1 MNKHTALIR
10 EMILYENHCP
20 QRVHHFLK
28 VYSFA
33 KQIAEMEEID
43 QAQKYTLETAAIVHD
58 IGIRESF
65 KKYGKCNGKLQEK
78 EGPYIAKPILR
89 KLGFDE
95 NVIERVC
102 YLIAH
107 HHTYTN
113 VDGIDYQILLEADFL
128 VNILEDDLS
137 SKASVN
143 VLANVFK
150 TKTGIEFFNSMYSQW
165 KVNIE

>member
-1 MNKHTALIR
+1 MLSYNCIYINHIHS
-10 EMILYENHCP
+10 LYLNIKISFLYKASNINH
-20 QRVHHFLK
+20 
-28 VYSFA
+28 
-33 KQIAEMEEID
+33 
-43 QAQKYTLETAAIVHD
+43 
-58 IGIRESF
+58 

-102 YLIAH
+102 YLIVH